1 MYSELCV
8 ICLVASR
15 KWTSLVK
22 PNPVNYMYFV
32 AWHMTES
39 LLQNFITQRF
49 HRRWLGAEKSI
60 TQISWFVTYFEDE
73 KWRYIM
79 LLEKWC
85 DSLHFHSVTW
95 QHFFKLE
102 YTQLVSQAIKTYQS
116 KPRASRA
123 FHLSS
128 RTIGKS
134 SLWQTIPKIG
144 YLRMLIGSEVYSIV
158 TYLLSETKTMPIVT
172 TGACAVVTKTKK

>member
-1 MYSELCV
+1 MCSELCV

-15 KWTSLVK
+15 NEHPWWNLILWATCTLLPSTWLKVYSKISLHNVFTGGDLK
-22 PNPVNYMYFV
+22 RRN
-32 AWHMTES
+32 
-39 LLQNFITQRF
+39 LLHKYCGLKLIILKMR
-49 HRRWLGAEKSI
+49 S
-60 TQISWFVTYFEDE
+60 EDT
-73 KWRYIM
+73 

-85 DSLHFHSVTW
+85 DSLRFHLVTR

-116 KPRASRA
+116 RLRGSWA

-134 SLWQTIPKIG
+134 SMWQTIPKIG
-144 YLRMLIGSEVYSIV
+144 YLCIVIGLEVYSIV
-158 TYLLSETKTMPIVT
+158 TYLLSEN
-172 TGACAVVTKTKK
+172 